1 VVRLL
6 HREEIQ
12 MFRRLLPLVIV
23 VAMITAA
30 CGSSDSGDDQPPA
43 IRTTTSVPKITTTEP
58 VESSTTTETLDDGFP
73 VVISAPNGPVSIESR
88 PERIV
93 SISPTS
99 TEVLF
104 AVGAGEQVAAV
115 DSMSNFPA
123 NAPTT
128 ELSAFTPSV
137 EAIASYEPDL
147 VFLSFDPGDI
157 VAGLEAIGIPV
168 ILHGTALT
176 VDDAYGQWEQTGAAT
191 GHIAEASVLVADTA
205 ANMEAAFDSLS
216 DGDSAMTYYYELDP
230 TFYSVTSATF
240 IGDLLAPSGMM
251 NIADAGDPDGSGYPQ
266 LNAEYIIASD
276 PTLILL
282 ADTKCC
288 GASSETVAERP
299 GWGTL
304 TAVMKDIVV
313 ELDDDI
319 ASRWGPRIADLV
331 TDVVDAMLEV
341 EPSNA

>member
-1 VVRLL
+1 
-6 HREEIQ
+6 
-12 MFRRLLPLVIV
+12 MFRRLILLV
-23 VAMITAA
+23 VAAAMVIAA

-43 IRTTTSVPKITTTEP
+43 SQPTTSVPRTTTTTE
-58 VESSTTTETLDDGFP
+58 DGGDGFP
-73 VVISAPNGPVSIESR
+73 VVVDAPNGSVRIESR

-104 AVGAGEQVAAV
+104 AIGAGEQVEAV
-115 DSMSNFPA
+115 DSLSNFPTS
-123 NAPTT
+123 APVTD
-128 ELSAFTPSV
+128 LSAFTPSV

-168 ILHGTALT
+168 ILHGTAFN
-176 VDDAYGQWEQTGAAT
+176 VDDAYAQWEQTGAAT
-191 GHIAEASVLVADTA
+191 GHLAEAVGLVADTVA
-205 ANMEAAFDSLS
+205 SMETAFGSLS
-216 DGDSAMTYYYELDP
+216 GVDAAMSYYYELDP
-230 TFYSVTSATF
+230 TLYSLTSATF
-240 IGDLLAPSGMM
+240 IGELFAPSGMT
-251 NIADAGDPDGSGYPQ
+251 NIADEGDPDGSGYPQ
-266 LNAEYIIASD
+266 LSAEYIIAAD

-299 GWGTL
+299 GWDTL
-304 TAVMKDIVV
+304 TALMNDSVV
-313 ELDDDI
+313 ELDDDV

-331 TDVVDAMLEV
+331 SDVVEAMLEL
-341 EPSNA
+341 EPSSA